1 MESAEAVAAAV
12 SRASGFRAPVR
23 YVLPPTDLG
32 IWRYYGIAP
41 QYLGSGCVLRLTS
54 SLSLSLSLVALLNTY
69 VGSPTLTFVI
79 RPQRCALADEGEG
92 APALMAGG
100 PSLDPGRALD
110 GMTYVQI
117 EVSNPED
124 PERCLS
130 VRALVD
136 TGSTDCELKGRL
148 IDQLDLRPDTD
159 AGFALFETAAGIQT
173 EAQIYRATIRVRGRE
188 ALCPLSPAE
197 AQAEEEEEEDDEED
211 GERRRRTRPASMRLR
226 LRLDLRRCRTTHCSG
241 TTPWRRWA
249 SLSTVVA
256 AAYSRCHPRVW

>member
-1 MESAEAVAAAV
+1 M
-12 SRASGFRAPVR
+12 R
-23 YVLPPTDLG
+23 
-32 IWRYYGIAP
+32 
-41 QYLGSGCVLRLTS
+41 
-54 SLSLSLSLVALLNTY
+54 
-69 VGSPTLTFVI
+69 
-79 RPQRCALADEGEG
+79 ALADEGEG

-148 IDQLDLRPDTD
+148 IEQLDLRPDTD

-173 EAQIYRATIRVRGRE
+173 EAQIYRATVQVCGRE
-188 ALCPLSPAE
+188 ALCLLSPAE
-197 AQAEEEEEEDDEED
+197 AQAEEEDEDDDEED
-211 GERRRRTRPASMRLR
+211 GEEEEKDAAGVDEIEAAFGFEAMSDDALLGHDALAALGLAVDCSRRRLFPVPS
-226 LRLDLRRCRTTHCSG
+226 
-241 TTPWRRWA
+241 
-249 SLSTVVA
+249 
-256 AAYSRCHPRVW
+256 